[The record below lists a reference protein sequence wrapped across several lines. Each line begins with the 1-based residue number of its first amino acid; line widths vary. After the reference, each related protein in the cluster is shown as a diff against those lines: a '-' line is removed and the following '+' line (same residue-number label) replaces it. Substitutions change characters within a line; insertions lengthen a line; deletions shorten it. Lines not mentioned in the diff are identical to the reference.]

1 MGTTRKKG
9 VLTPPISLPMQVVNT
24 SLGLEGS
31 PVDGASS
38 SEAKES
44 GSGASVSSMT
54 GFSTSGPTA
63 KVVEAVLV
71 TSEAH
76 LRLVEA
82 CAQQLVGNYNRLTGD
97 AG

>member
-1 MGTTRKKG
+1 M
-9 VLTPPISLPMQVVNT
+9 VNT
-24 SLGLEGS
+24 NLGLEGGL
-31 PVDGASS
+31 VDGPPS
-38 SEAKES
+38 SEAKEA

-82 CAQQLVGNYNRLTGD
+82 CTQQLLGTYNRLPGD
-97 AG
+97 AR